1 MPIIDMHCDTISRD
15 TFTSEGLRKNNL
27 QIDLCKMKEA
37 GYLLQNFALFVN
49 METDPNPLVS
59 GLRMADMFHE
69 EMAKNKDLIRPV
81 TTYEEILANQK
92 QGLMSGLLTL
102 EEGEICQ
109 GDVRILRDF
118 YRLGVRMITLTW
130 NHFNS
135 IGAPNN
141 YKTAPSVH
149 GEPDM
154 TGLTEKGFA
163 FIAEME
169 RLGVIIDV
177 SHLSDGGFYDV
188 FNHTKK
194 PFVASH
200 SNARALAPHCRNL
213 TDDMIRKMG
222 ERGCVTGLNYCRGF
236 LNPFDTWENAKGG
249 ASDVARHARYIVDLG
264 GIEVLG
270 LGSDFDGCDNDFTDC
285 SQMYLLEAE
294 LKKQGFTASEIDKIF
309 YQNVLR
315 VYQDILTGHRI

>member
-15 TFTSEGLRKNNL
+15 TFLAEGLRTNSL
-27 QIDLCKMKEA
+27 QIDLHKMKQA
-37 GYLLQNFALFVN
+37 DYLLQNFALFVN
-49 METDPNPLVS
+49 METDQNPLVS

-69 EMAKNKDLIRPV
+69 AMANNSDMIRPV
-81 TTYEEILANQK
+81 TTYDEIMENQR
-92 QGLMSGLLTL
+92 QGLMSALLTL

-141 YKTAPSVH
+141 YKTATTVH

-154 TGLTEKGFA
+154 TGLTEKGLA

-188 FNHTKK
+188 LNHTSK
-194 PFVASH
+194 PFAASH

-213 TDDMIRKMG
+213 TDDMIRQMG
-222 ERGCVTGLNYCRGF
+222 NRGCVTGLNYCKGF
-236 LNPFDTWENAKGG
+236 LNPFDDWANATGG
-249 ASDVARHARYIVDLG
+249 PADVARHARYIVDIG
-264 GIEVLG
+264 GMDVLG
-270 LGSDFDGCDNDFTDC
+270 LGSDFDGCDNDFSDC
-285 SQMYLLEAE
+285 SKMYLLEAE

-315 VYQDILTGHRI
+315 LYKEVLK

>member
-1 MPIIDMHCDTISRD
+1 MPIIDMHCDTISRES
-15 TFTSEGLRKNNL
+15 FPEEGLRSNHL
-27 QIDLCKMKEA
+27 QIDLHKMKNA

-81 TTYEEILANQK
+81 TTYKDIMDNMR
-92 QGLMSGLLTL
+92 QGLMSALLTL

-118 YRLGVRMITLTW
+118 HRLGVRMITLTW

-141 YKTAPSVH
+141 YKTAPTVY

-154 TGLTEKGFA
+154 TGLSEKGLA
-163 FIAEME
+163 FLAEME
-169 RLGVIIDV
+169 RLGIIIDV
-177 SHLSDGGFYDV
+177 SPLSDGGFYDV
-188 FNHTKK
+188 LHHTSK

-213 TDDMIRKMG
+213 TNDMIYQMG
-222 ERGCVTGLNYCRGF
+222 ERGCVTGLNYCKAF
-236 LNPFDTWENAKGG
+236 LNPFDDWSTAKGG
-249 ASDVARHARYIVDLG
+249 AADIARHARYITDIG

-270 LGSDFDGCDNDFTDC
+270 LGSDFDGCDNDFSDC
-285 SQMYLLEAE
+285 SKIYLLEEE
-294 LKKQGFTASEIDKIF
+294 LKRQGFKASEIDKIF

-315 VYQDILTGHRI
+315 VYKDLLSIK

>member
-15 TFTSEGLRKNNL
+15 TFSSEGLRQNSL
-27 QIDLCKMKEA
+27 QIDLHKMKEA

-59 GLRMADMFHE
+59 GLRMADLFHE
-69 EMAKNKDLIRPV
+69 AMTANSDLIRPAAS
-81 TTYEEILANQK
+81 YKEIIENQQ
-92 QGLMSGLLTL
+92 QGFMSGLLTL

-109 GDVRILRDF
+109 GEIPILRDF

-130 NHFNS
+130 NHPNS

-141 YKTAPSVH
+141 YKTASSIH

-154 TGLTEKGFA
+154 TGLTEKGLA

-188 FNHTKK
+188 LHHTTR

-200 SNARALAPHCRNL
+200 SNARSLAPHCRNL
-213 TDDMIRKMG
+213 TDDMIRQMG
-222 ERGCVTGLNYCRGF
+222 ERGCVTGLNYCKGF
-236 LNPFDTWENAKGG
+236 LNPFEDWATAVGG
-249 ASDVARHARYIVDLG
+249 PSDIARHARYITDLG

-270 LGSDFDGCDNDFTDC
+270 LGSDFDGCDNEFADC
-285 SQMYLLEAE
+285 RQMYRLEEA
-294 LKKQGFTASEIDKIF
+294 LKKQHFTSSEIDKIF

-315 VYQDILTGHRI
+315 VYKDVLR

>member
-15 TFTSEGLRKNNL
+15 TFLDEGLRSNNL
-27 QIDLCKMKEA
+27 QIDLHKMNKA

-49 METDPNPLVS
+49 MEKDPNPLVS

-69 EMAKNKDLIRPV
+69 EMAKNMDLIRPV
-81 TTYEEILANQK
+81 TTYEEIMENQH

-130 NHFNS
+130 NHPNS

-141 YKTAPSVH
+141 YKTAPTVY

-154 TGLTEKGFA
+154 TGLSENGIA
-163 FIAEME
+163 FIKEME

-188 FNHTKK
+188 FNHTSK

-222 ERGCVTGLNYCRGF
+222 ERGCVTGLNYCKAF
-236 LNPFDTWENAKGG
+236 LNPFDDWSSAFGG
-249 ASDVARHARYIVDLG
+249 ASDIARHARYITDVG

-270 LGSDFDGCDNDFTDC
+270 LGSDFDGCDNDFSDC
-285 SQMYLLEAE
+285 SKIHFLEDE
-294 LKKQGFTASEIDKIF
+294 LKKQNFTSSEIDKIF

-315 VYQDILTGHRI
+315 VYKDVLSIK

>member
-15 TFTSEGLRKNNL
+15 TFLKEGLRNNNL
-27 QIDLCKMKEA
+27 QIDLHKMKKA

-49 METDPNPLVS
+49 MDTDPNPLVS

-69 EMAKNKDLIRPV
+69 AMSENRDLIRPV
-81 TTYEEILANQK
+81 TTYEEIMKNQ
-92 QGLMSGLLTL
+92 QNGLMSALLTL

-141 YKTAPSVH
+141 YKTAASVH

-154 TGLTEKGFA
+154 TGLSEKGLA
-163 FIAEME
+163 FIDEME

-188 FNHTKK
+188 LNHTKT

-213 TDDMIRKMG
+213 TDDMIRHMG
-222 ERGCVTGLNYCRGF
+222 NRGCVTGLNYCKGF
-236 LNPFDTWENAKGG
+236 LNPFDSWETANGTPA
-249 ASDVARHARYIVDLG
+249 DVARHARHIVDVG

-270 LGSDFDGCDNDFTDC
+270 LGSDFDGCDNDFADC
-285 SQMYLLEAE
+285 SHIYLLEDE
-294 LKKQGFTASEIDKIF
+294 LKKQGFTSSEIDKIF
-309 YQNVLR
+309 YENVLR
-315 VYQDILTGHRI
+315 LYKDVLSF

>member
-15 TFTSEGLRKNNL
+15 SFPKEGLRLNSL
-27 QIDLCKMKEA
+27 QVDLHKMKDA

-69 EMAKNKDLIRPV
+69 EMKKNSDLIRPV
-81 TTYEEILANQK
+81 TTYDEIIKNQN
-92 QGLMSGLLTL
+92 QGLMSALLTL

-135 IGAPNN
+135 IGAPNH
-141 YKTAPSVH
+141 YKNTSSVY
-149 GEPDM
+149 GEPNM
-154 TGLTEKGFA
+154 TGLTEKGLA
-163 FIAEME
+163 FIEEME

-188 FNHTKK
+188 LNYTKK

-200 SNARALAPHCRNL
+200 SNARVLAPHCRNL

-222 ERGCVTGLNYCRGF
+222 ERGCVTGLNYYRNF
-236 LNPFDTWENAKGG
+236 LNPFDDKLSAKGD

-264 GIEVLG
+264 GMDVLG
-270 LGSDFDGCDNDFTDC
+270 LGSDFDGCDNEFTDC
-285 SQMYLLEAE
+285 SHMYLLETE
-294 LKKQGFTASEIDKIF
+294 LKKQGFTASQIDKIF

-315 VYQDILTGHRI
+315 VYEDVLR

>member
-15 TFTSEGLRKNNL
+15 TFSAEGLRRNHL
-27 QIDLCKMKEA
+27 QIDLHKMKEA

-69 EMAKNKDLIRPV
+69 EMSKNADLIRPV
-81 TTYEEILANQK
+81 TTYKEIEENHRL
-92 QGLMSGLLTL
+92 GLMSGLLTL

-109 GDVRILRDF
+109 GEIPILRDF

-141 YKTAPSVH
+141 YKTASSVH

-154 TGLTEKGFA
+154 TGLTGKGFA
-163 FIAEME
+163 FITEME

-188 FNHTKK
+188 LHHTSR

-200 SNARALAPHCRNL
+200 SNARSLAPHCRNL
-213 TDDMIRKMG
+213 TDDMIRHMG
-222 ERGCVTGLNYCRGF
+222 ERGCVTGLNYCKGF
-236 LNPFDTWENAKGG
+236 LNPFEIWADAKGG
-249 ASDVARHARYIVDLG
+249 ALDIARHARHITNVG
-264 GIEVLG
+264 GMDVLG
-270 LGSDFDGCDNDFTDC
+270 LGSDFDGCDNDFRDC
-285 SQMYLLEAE
+285 SQMYLLENE
-294 LKKQGFTASEIDKIF
+294 LKKQGFKASEIDKIF
-309 YQNVLR
+309 
-315 VYQDILTGHRI
+315 

>member
-1 MPIIDMHCDTISRD
+1 MPIIDMHCDTISRPS
-15 TFTSEGLRKNNL
+15 FSEEGLRSNQF
-27 QIDLCKMKEA
+27 QIDLHKMKKA

-49 METDPNPLVS
+49 LETDSNPLES
-59 GLRMADMFHE
+59 GLRMADMFHV
-69 EMAKNKDLIRPV
+69 EMEKNKELIRPV
-81 TTYEEILANQK
+81 TTYTQIIENAK

-102 EEGEICQ
+102 EEGEICL
-109 GDVRILRDF
+109 GDQRILRDF

-141 YKTAPSVH
+141 YKTAATLY

-154 TGLTEKGFA
+154 TGLSCNGLA
-163 FIAEME
+163 FISEME

-188 FNHTKK
+188 LNHTRK

-213 TDDMIRKMG
+213 TDDMLRKMG
-222 ERGCVTGLNYCRGF
+222 ERGCVTGLNYCNAF
-236 LNPFDTWENAKGG
+236 LNPFDSWETAKGN
-249 ASDVARHARYIVDLG
+249 AADIARHARYITQTG

-270 LGSDFDGCDNDFTDC
+270 LGSDFDGCDNDFSDC
-285 SQMYLLEAE
+285 SKLYLLEDE
-294 LKKQGFTASEIDKIF
+294 LKKQGFTSSEIDKIF

-315 VYQDILTGHRI
+315 VYKEIL

>member
-15 TFTSEGLRKNNL
+15 SFPEEGLRSNQL
-27 QIDLCKMKEA
+27 QIDLHKMKKA

-49 METDPNPLVS
+49 LETDPNPLAS

-69 EMAKNKDLIRPV
+69 EMAKNGDLIRPV
-81 TTYEEILANQK
+81 TTYKEIMDNMR
-92 QGLMSGLLTL
+92 QGLMSALLTL

-130 NHFNS
+130 NHSNS

-141 YKTAPSVH
+141 YKTASTIY

-154 TGLTEKGFA
+154 TGLSANGLA
-163 FIAEME
+163 FLAEME
-169 RLGVIIDV
+169 RLGIIIDV

-188 FNHTKK
+188 LHHTSK

-213 TDDMIRKMG
+213 TNDMIYQMG
-222 ERGCVTGLNYCRGF
+222 ERGCVTGLNYCKAF
-236 LNPFDTWENAKGG
+236 LNPFDDWSTAKGG
-249 ASDVARHARYIVDLG
+249 AADIARHARYITDIG

-270 LGSDFDGCDNDFTDC
+270 LGSDFDGCDNDFSDC
-285 SQMYLLEAE
+285 SKINLLEEE
-294 LKKQGFTASEIDKIF
+294 LKKQGFRSSEIDKIF

-315 VYQDILTGHRI
+315 VYKDLLSIK